1 MTMDI
6 EVDFLFSAAHQLP
19 FYDGPCKRMHGHNYR
34 VRIGLAGEVE
44 PKSGM
49 VFDFL
54 KVKEVFDREIMPS
67 CDHRV
72 LNELMENPTAE
83 HLIAWMWG
91 KLAPS
96 MSGLKELRLWETPEF
111 CVIFRGP

>member
-1 MTMDI
+1 
-6 EVDFLFSAAHQLP
+6 
-19 FYDGPCKRMHGHNYR
+19 
-34 VRIGLAGEVE
+34 
-44 PKSGM
+44 
-49 VFDFL
+49 
-54 KVKEVFDREIMPS
+54 
-67 CDHRV
+67 
-72 LNELMENPTAE
+72 MENPTAE